1 LKSIAQDNNKS
12 GVVNNTN
19 GKEPVEDRNTA
30 PKKLNTPDRDM
41 EIIMDYHGNGMRAS
55 KLYKNRNVKLTVL
68 GPGKKNI
75 QGAREF
81 VTYITPRNTKKN
93 IVLGIGSNGLSNST
107 ADRCISDMKDLLSH
121 CKEKHPSASIHVL
134 PAFERVN
141 EGNFNGRVKLVN
153 EEIKA
158 FCAKDHNYEY
168 IENRLIFSHNKSVFQ
183 QNGIHFT
190 VTGQKC
196 LARILKSH
204 LNPKLGLR
212 PYMKNITVSVVVNMC
227 IMVDIFTVIRIIINM
242 AVL

>member
-1 LKSIAQDNNKS
+1 M
-12 GVVNNTN
+12 NNTN

-30 PKKLNTPDRDM
+30 PKKINTPDRDM
-41 EIIMDYHGNGMRAS
+41 EIIMDYHGNGTRAS

-68 GPGKKNI
+68 GPGKNNI

-81 VTYITPRNTKKN
+81 VTYITPRNTKKP
-93 IVLGIGSNGLSNST
+93 IVLGIGSNGLST

-121 CKEKHPSASIHVL
+121 CKEKHPSIHVL

-141 EGNFNGRVKLVN
+141 EGNFNGRVKLFN

-196 LARILKSH
+196 LARLLKSH

-227 IMVDIFTVIRIIINM
+227 IMVDIFTVIRIVINM